1 MITLFLGEE
10 SKLSSSQ
17 VPFAL
22 QQKIRNQA
30 NQIQDLLAE
39 NEELK
44 EYKRLCE
51 KRIRQLSPGHP
62 LPLSTQ
68 TVSTPPPPPPP
79 QEDSEKEEKL
89 KDQIQKLTNDYYSLL
104 KKYESCD
111 RKRALY
117 ETRNETLEK
126 ELKEKN
132 RIIQSSLN
140 KAKAVDT
147 AIKSS
152 SSISSNNKS
161 SKNPDYTRLKAE
173 YNEIVNKY
181 NLIQVYYIIIYLIN

>member
-1 MITLFLGEE
+1 M
-10 SKLSSSQ
+10 
-17 VPFAL
+17 

-62 LPLSTQ
+62 LPLSSQ
-68 TVSTPPPPPPP
+68 TVATPPPPPPP
-79 QEDSEKEEKL
+79 PEDSEKEEKL

-104 KKYESCD
+104 KKFESCD

-117 ETRNETLEK
+117 ETRNESLEK

-140 KAKAVDT
+140 KAKAVDSV
-147 AIKSS
+147 IKSS
-152 SSISSNNKS
+152 TSSILNNNNNKG
-161 SKNPDYTRLKAE
+161 SKNPDYTRLKVE

-181 NLIQVYYIIIYLIN
+181 NLIQV